1 MFDFPCLFLQM
12 QINQASHFQPYL
24 STAQALMQCA
34 TDQNTLFHPY
44 RVCHQHAFALL
55 SLFLSVAAFHIPLPW
70 SVFLMQTLS
79 AFSLLKPD
87 LSEFCS
93 DFRDTTPQAHAARG
107 LPQHTKVSHVRYL
120 PDIFSAS
127 DHTKEPH
134 QTPVLSC
141 RQPKA
146 P

>member
-1 MFDFPCLFLQM
+1 MDIGHRMKELRIQYGLTQ
-12 QINQASHFQPYL
+12 QELADRAEL
-24 STAQALMQCA
+24 T
-34 TDQNTLFHPY
+34 
-44 RVCHQHAFALL
+44 
-55 SLFLSVAAFHIPLPW
+55 
-70 SVFLMQTLS
+70 
-79 AFSLLKPD
+79 K
-87 LSEFCS
+87 SEFCS